1 MEPTVVTTSC
11 DKCCT
16 DSPPTRAFLR
26 VSAPQQFYRIVT
38 GVSQGKGGGVALN
51 NQFNLRNYIINLKQ
65 ISLLQDSWRF
75 HLLMYKCEYP
85 RGWHK
90 IQLFLNSLGQG
101 SPFWKSFLRGL
112 FHLFNI
118 NQKPTMCTRVSTQD
132 SVAHRKH
139 TQSFSSENLYS
150 SSTGTRNYYLKLLF
164 ES

>member
-16 DSPPTRAFLR
+16 DSPHKGFPKSVCSIAILQNSNRCF
-26 VSAPQQFYRIVT
+26 S
-38 GVSQGKGGGVALN
+38 GEGGGVALN